1 MKTLE
6 RRAAMVLRLKSE
18 RARSS
23 RDEQNLGRILRRFSK
38 AVSGTFLPPFQQ
50 FTIKAQEVLKKAHDL
65 ALERSHHQIDVL
77 HLTTALALQE
87 EGTVDAI
94 LEKLEVDVSALAD
107 LLLETLDS
115 LPRGAMIATPLGQ
128 VYLTQDLAKVI
139 EQAHREAA
147 QLKDE
152 YISTEHLFLSLVE
165 VPSKAKEIL
174 EKEGLNKE
182 VILRA
187 LAELRGGQRITDP
200 EPETKY
206 NVIEKYARNLTRL
219 ARQEKLDPVIG
230 RDNEIR
236 RVMEVLSRRTKNNP
250 VLIGEAGVGKT
261 AIAEGLAQRIVSG
274 DVPETLKEKELIS
287 VDLAA
292 IVAGTKYRGEFEDR
306 VKAILREIER
316 AAGKYIIFIDE
327 LHTLV
332 GAGAAEGAIDASNM
346 LKPALARGELHAI
359 GATTLREYQ
368 RYIERDPALARRF
381 QQVYVDEPSV
391 EDTIAILRGLKQKYE
406 AHHGIKITDAALVAA
421 ANLSSRYIT
430 ERFLPDKAVDL
441 MDEAASSLRLEMD
454 SLPKELD
461 ETRRKIMKLEIER
474 AALTGEGRASPT
486 ESGREAFKKESGDRK
501 ARERLKKLDKE
512 IAELQQGTK
521 ELEESW
527 KQEKETIVEIRGLKK
542 ELDTARQEAD
552 IAERAGEFGKVA
564 ELRYGK
570 IPQITEK
577 LEGAEKL
584 LTKLQNSRHIARGEV
599 SEEDIGAVVARW
611 TGIPVTKILETEAA
625 RLVKIED
632 ELRRRVIGQDEAI
645 QKIANAVRRSRA
657 GIGEEN
663 RPIGSFIFLGP
674 TGVGKTELAKTL
686 AEFLFSDEKS
696 LIRVDMS
703 EYMERHTVSK
713 FIGSPPGYVGYEEG
727 GQLTELIKHRPY
739 SVILFDEIEKA
750 HPEVFNILLQ
760 ILDNGRLTDA
770 KGRTVN
776 FKNTILIMTSNIGGE
791 YVQELGRIG
800 FMSGD
805 EDTREQKEGDMKE
818 KIRKAL
824 ERHFRPEFLNRLDE
838 IIIFS
843 SLKPQV
849 IQKIVE
855 IQLERVRR
863 RMEGREIAISFTPE
877 LKKFIAEKGY
887 DPSYGARPLKRAI
900 QSLILDPLAQE
911 IIGGKIEAGDAVLIE
926 VKEGVVSFSKGV
938 KKTNGRQRAVAIAA
952 KS

>member
-1 MKTLE
+1 M
-6 RRAAMVLRLKSE
+6 
-18 RARSS
+18 
-23 RDEQNLGRILRRFSK
+23 
-38 AVSGTFLPPFQQ
+38 
-50 FTIKAQEVLKKAHDL
+50 LKKAHDL
-65 ALERSHHQIDVL
+65 ALERSHQQIDVL
-77 HLTTALALQE
+77 HLLTSLILQE

-107 LLLETLDS
+107 KLLETLDAM
-115 LPRGAMIATPLGQ
+115 PRGAMIATPLGQ

-147 QLKDE
+147 HLKDE
-152 YISTEHLFLSLVE
+152 FISTEHLFLSLLE
-165 VPSKAKEIL
+165 VPSRAKEML
-174 EKEGLNKE
+174 DREGLNKE
-182 VILRA
+182 VVLRA

-261 AIAEGLAQRIVSG
+261 AIAEGLAQRIIAG

-292 IVAGTKYRGEFEDR
+292 IIAGTKYRGEFEDR
-306 VKAILREIER
+306 LKAILREIER
-316 AAGKYIIFIDE
+316 AQGKYIVFIDE

-346 LKPALARGELHAI
+346 LKPSLARGELHAI

-381 QQVYVDEPSV
+381 QPVYVEEPSV
-391 EDTIAILRGLKQKYE
+391 EDTIAILRGLKAKYE
-406 AHHGIKITDAALVAA
+406 AHHGVRITDAAIVSAA
-421 ANLSSRYIT
+421 ELSSRYIT

-441 MDEAASSLRLEMD
+441 MDEAAASLRLEMD

-461 ETRRKIMKLEIER
+461 ETRRKIMKFEIER
-474 AALTGEGRASPT
+474 EALKR
-486 ESGREAFKKESGDRK
+486 ESERK
-501 ARERLKKLDKE
+501 AKERLKKIEKE
-512 IAELQQGTK
+512 ISELQGSTRD
-521 ELEESW
+521 LEEAW
-527 KQEKETIVEIRGLKK
+527 KKEKETIAAVRLMKK
-542 ELDTARQEAD
+542 ELDQARQEAD

-570 IPQITEK
+570 IPQFDKTLHE
-577 LEGAEKL
+577 AEDEL
-584 LTKLQNSRHIARGEV
+584 RKLQSSRHILRGEV
-599 SEEDIGAVVARW
+599 AEEDIGSVVARW
-611 TGIPVTKILETEAA
+611 TGIPATKILETEAS
-625 RLVKIED
+625 RLMKIEA

-657 GIGEEN
+657 GIAEEN
-663 RPIGSFIFLGP
+663 RPIGSFMFLGP
-674 TGVGKTELAKTL
+674 TGVGKTELAKAL

-739 SVILFDEIEKA
+739 AVVLFDEIEKA
-750 HPEVFNILLQ
+750 HPEVFNVLLQ

-776 FKNTILIMTSNIGGE
+776 FKNTIIIMTSNIGGE

-800 FMSGD
+800 FMGGG

-838 IIIFS
+838 VIIFS
-843 SLKPQV
+843 SLTPPV

-855 IQLERVRR
+855 IQLERVRK
-863 RMEGREIAISFTPE
+863 RMAGRDIAVVFTPE
-877 LKKFIAEKGY
+877 LKKVIAEKGY
-887 DPSYGARPLKRAI
+887 DPQYGARPLKRAI
-900 QSLILDPLAQE
+900 QTQILDHLAGE
-911 IIGGKIEAGDAVLIE
+911 IIGGR
-926 VKEGVVSFSKGV
+926 VKEGDSLLVDMKEGKVVAAPQIKRLNGKRITASVGRSGGV
-938 KKTNGRQRAVAIAA
+938 HV
-952 KS
+952 

>member
-1 MKTLE
+1 M
-6 RRAAMVLRLKSE
+6 
-18 RARSS
+18 
-23 RDEQNLGRILRRFSK
+23 
-38 AVSGTFLPPFQQ
+38 PPFQQ

-77 HLTTALALQE
+77 HLLSALILQE

-94 LEKLEVDVSALAD
+94 LEKLEVDVPTLAD
-107 LLLETLDS
+107 NLLVMLDQM
-115 LPRGAMIATPLGQ
+115 PRGAMIATPLGQ

-152 YISTEHLFLSLVE
+152 FISTEHLFLSLIE
-165 VPSKAKEIL
+165 VPSRARELL
-174 EKEGLNKE
+174 ERQSLNKE
-182 VILRA
+182 IVLRA

-219 ARQEKLDPVIG
+219 ARQEKLDPVVG
-230 RDNEIR
+230 RDQEIR

-261 AIAEGLAQRIVSG
+261 AIAEGLAARIIAG
-274 DVPETLKEKELIS
+274 DVPETLKDKELIS

-292 IVAGTKYRGEFEDR
+292 IIAGTKYRGEFEDR
-306 VKAILREIER
+306 LKAILREIER
-316 AAGKYIIFIDE
+316 AQGKYIIFIDE

-346 LKPALARGELHAI
+346 LKPALSRGELHCI

-381 QQVYVDEPSV
+381 QPVYVDEPSV
-391 EDTIAILRGLKQKYE
+391 EDTVAILRGLKAKYE
-406 AHHGIKITDAALVAA
+406 AHHGMKITDAALVAA
-421 ANLSSRYIT
+421 AHLSSRYIT
-430 ERFLPDKAVDL
+430 DRFLPDKAVDL

-474 AALTGEGRASPT
+474 AALAGRSVPTQVLRGEASPNDAGRPAHAGGEGTS
-486 ESGREAFKKESGDRK
+486 KKELDRK
-501 ARERLKKLDKE
+501 SKERLKKIDKDILDLQDGIKE
-512 IAELQQGTK
+512 FEEL
-521 ELEESW
+521 W
-527 KQEKETIVEIRGLKK
+527 KQEKGTIAEIRTLKK
-542 ELDTARQEAD
+542 ELDQSRQESD
-552 IAERAGEFGKVA
+552 IAERSGELGKVA

-570 IPQITEK
+570 IPQLEK
-577 LEGAEKL
+577 TLEDAEVRLK
-584 LTKLQNSRHIARGEV
+584 KLQNSRHVLRDEV
-599 SEEDIGAVVARW
+599 TEEDIASVAARW
-611 TGIPVTKILETEAA
+611 TGIPVMKILETEAS
-625 RLVKIED
+625 RLMRIEE
-632 ELRRRVIGQDEAI
+632 ELKHRVIGQNEAI
-645 QKIANAVRRSRA
+645 QKIANSVRRSRA
-657 GIGEEN
+657 GISEEN

-674 TGVGKTELAKTL
+674 TGVGKTELAKAL
-686 AEFLFSDEKS
+686 AEFLFSDEKA

-727 GQLTELIKHRPY
+727 GQLTELVKHRPY

-776 FKNTILIMTSNIGGE
+776 FKNTIIIMTSNIGSE
-791 YVQELGRIG
+791 FAQEMGRLG
-800 FMSGD
+800 FMGTD
-805 EDTREQKEGDMKE
+805 EDTRERKEGDIKE
-818 KIRKAL
+818 KIKKAL

-843 SLKPQV
+843 SLSPAV

-855 IQLERVRR
+855 LQLERVRK
-863 RMEGREIAISFTPE
+863 RMEGREIAISFTSE
-877 LKKFIAEKGY
+877 FSKFIAEKGY
-887 DPSYGARPLKRAI
+887 DPTYGARPLKRAI
-900 QSLILDPLAQE
+900 QSCLLDSLAQE
-911 IIGGKIEAGDAVLIE
+911 MIAGKINEGDSLLVD
-926 VKEGVVSFSKGV
+926 VKEGAVVFGRGI
-938 KKTNGRQRAVAIAA
+938 KKVNGKRMAVVA